1 MKKKKKRFRTN
12 DVYTLRSTKASANI
26 EYRPEFSHL
35 VGLLG
40 DCRHN
45 KKWFCYLVIIV
56 SNQTKILLHDGE
68 VNDMAS
74 AFYIYRNRK
83 NYRPY

>member
-1 MKKKKKRFRTN
+1 MVVVGQKN
-12 DVYTLRSTKASANI
+12 DTYKVRPKTQLHISSQKMTMASRASANI

-45 KKWFCYLVIIV
+45 KK
-56 SNQTKILLHDGE
+56 
-68 VNDMAS
+68 
-74 AFYIYRNRK
+74 K
-83 NYRPY
+83 NMNFTTMRCK